1 LSVFEE
7 HYSGTKITHEET
19 KNAETSIV
27 LADKGTGKKHLK
39 KVLTARYPKE
49 LLSKLRTGEHF
60 LYRSGELLELCYNGY
75 LPLMTGE
82 FNKDSEE
89 FVQMV
94 NASRKL
100 TLSAESAIAKPVGY
114 SNLSQMT
121 KEEPEAV
128 KTVQEEQGEY
138 NPFA

>member
-1 LSVFEE
+1 
-7 HYSGTKITHEET
+7 
-19 KNAETSIV
+19 
-27 LADKGTGKKHLK
+27 
-39 KVLTARYPKE
+39 
-49 LLSKLRTGEHF
+49 
-60 LYRSGELLELCYNGY
+60 
-75 LPLMTGE
+75 MTGE
-82 FNKDSEE
+82 FNKDSDE
-89 FVQMV
+89 FVEMV

-100 TLSAESAIAKPVGY
+100 TLSAESAIPKSVGY